1 MTDSAI
7 NDQCIRSLISKD
19 HDLTRL
25 LEIVGEHMLQDSAH
39 DLAHLMRVARWTLVL
54 GNGDIDRRSA
64 IAAALLHDFVNL
76 PKSSPKRALA
86 SEMSAAAA
94 RKLLPEL
101 SFGEEQIEII
111 SGAIQDHSFSRG
123 AVPSSALGKALQDAD
138 RLDALGVIGTFRCI
152 GTSARLERSYSHP
165 DDPWAENRELDDAA
179 WAVDHFF
186 TKLLDLP
193 ETFNTEA
200 GKAEGRRRAELMR
213 DMLAAYGDEIGHPAP
228 WTQLKL

>member
-1 MTDSAI
+1 MSHVYDNARVREMI
-7 NDQCIRSLISKD
+7 EADPSLS
-19 HDLTRL
+19 RL
-25 LEIVGEHMLQDSAH
+25 MQVVTEHMLQDSAH
-39 DLAHLMRVARWTLVL
+39 DTAHLMRVARWTLHL
-54 GNGDIDRRSA
+54 GNGNVDERSA

-86 SEMSAAAA
+86 SEMSADAA

-101 SFGEEQIEII
+101 GFDAEQIEEIAL
-111 SGAIQDHSFSRG
+111 AIQDHSFSRG
-123 AVPSSALGKALQDAD
+123 AVPTSMLGKALQDAD

-165 DDPWAENRELDDAA
+165 EDPWAQHRDLDDTA

-193 ETFNTEA
+193 DTFNTAVGMEEA
-200 GKAEGRRRAELMR
+200 ANRAQLMR
-213 DMLAAYGDEIGHPAP
+213 EMLEVYGEELGVPAP
-228 WTQLKL
+228 WAAD